1 MIPRIIIED
10 LIGKSFIFSFCL
22 NDLHSR
28 FHLLK
33 KDAPVDRE
41 HPLLQ
46 ILPPQMRPLRIRTL
60 SVSCFVGHDNQV
72 RNGA

>member
-1 MIPRIIIED
+1 MYIVT
-10 LIGKSFIFSFCL
+10 SSTSVFIFFILFPVSYAK
-22 NDLHSR
+22 
-28 FHLLK
+28 K
-33 KDAPVDRE
+33 KDAPLDRD

-60 SVSCFVGHDNQV
+60 SVSCFFGHDNQV